1 MTPAPKDPQDRTPA
15 PDTTRKA
22 GGRQRDRQA
31 RPDSAQATD
40 PARPAGRPIP
50 NPYPPPAYVI
60 EVWIS
65 PEMRARN
72 PDRPLTLCEVLK
84 IGRQPKPDRQPEPD
98 LEPEP

>member
-1 MTPAPKDPQDRTPA
+1 
-15 PDTTRKA
+15 
-22 GGRQRDRQA
+22 
-31 RPDSAQATD
+31 
-40 PARPAGRPIP
+40 
-50 NPYPPPAYVI
+50 VI